1 MGGRGETLRRE
12 VGLIMAGPLSHI
24 RVLDLSR
31 VLAGPWAGQNMAD
44 LGAEVIKVERPK
56 TGDDSRAYGPPWM
69 KDEQG
74 NETSEA
80 AYFMAANRGKK
91 SITVNLTHPEGQA
104 LVRELAAKCD
114 VLIENYKVG
123 DLDRYGLGY
132 KDLSKINPGLVYCSV
147 TGFGQTGP
155 FREKPGYDFMAQ
167 GMAGLMSVTGIP
179 DGEPG
184 GGPMRVG
191 VPVIDIFTG
200 MYATIGIN
208 AALANRAVTGLG
220 QHVDVALLDSCI
232 ALLANQG
239 MTYLA
244 TGESPQRLGNTH
256 PSIVP
261 YQVFPTADGSVILA
275 CGNDN
280 LFAKFCAAAHRE
292 DLPQD
297 ERFTKNAN
305 RVKHRAT
312 LVPVLEDIFKQRS
325 TEDWVNALETAGV
338 PCGPINTVAQAFAN
352 PQVQSRGMQIQLP
365 HPLAGQVPLMGSPM
379 KFSDTPI
386 EHKLPPPV
394 LGQHAEEI
402 LEQVLGMDATAR
414 EKLRASGAMSA

>member
-1 MGGRGETLRRE
+1 
-12 VGLIMAGPLSHI
+12 MAGPLSHI

-132 KDLSKINPGLVYCSV
+132 KDLSKLNPGLVYCSV

-239 MTYLA
+239 MTYLS
-244 TGESPQRLGNTH
+244 TGESPKRLGNTH

-261 YQVFPTADGSVILA
+261 YQVFPTVDGSVILA

-305 RVKHRAT
+305 RVKHRAV

-352 PQVQSRGMQIQLP
+352 PQVQARGMQIQLP

-379 KFSDTPI
+379 KFSGTPI

-402 LEQVLGMDATAR
+402 LEQILGMDAPAR

>member
-1 MGGRGETLRRE
+1 
-12 VGLIMAGPLSHI
+12 MAGPLSHI

>member
-1 MGGRGETLRRE
+1 
-12 VGLIMAGPLSHI
+12 MAGPLSHI

-74 NETSEA
+74 KETSEA

-91 SITVNLTHPEGQA
+91 SITVNLTHPDGQA

-132 KDLSKINPGLVYCSV
+132 KDLSKINPGLIYCSV

-239 MTYLA
+239 MTYLS

-261 YQVFPTADGSVILA
+261 YQVFPTSDGSVILA

-379 KFSDTPI
+379 KFSGTPI
-386 EHKLPPPV
+386 EHKLAPPV

-402 LEQVLGMDATAR
+402 LEQVLGMDAPAR

>member
-1 MGGRGETLRRE
+1 MP
-12 VGLIMAGPLSHI
+12 GPLSHI

-31 VLAGPWAGQNMAD
+31 VLAGPWAGQNLAD

-69 KDEQG
+69 KDASG
-74 NETSEA
+74 KETSEA

-91 SITVNLTHPEGQA
+91 SITVNLSNPDGQR

-123 DLDRYGLGY
+123 DLARYGLGY
-132 KDLSKINPGLVYCSV
+132 QDLAKANPGLVYCSV

-155 FREKPGYDFMAQ
+155 YKEKPGYDFMAQ
-167 GMAGLMSVTGIP
+167 GMAGLMSLTGHP

-200 MYATIGIN
+200 MYATIAIN
-208 AALANRAVTGLG
+208 AALAHRAVTGLG
-220 QHVDVALLDSCI
+220 QHLDVALFDSCL
-232 ALLANQG
+232 ALLANQA
-239 MTYLA
+239 MTYLS
-244 TGESPQRLGNTH
+244 TGESPQRIGNTH

-261 YQVFPTADGSVILA
+261 YQVFPTSDSSMILA

-280 LFAKFCAAAHRE
+280 LFAKFCAVANRE
-292 DLPQD
+292 DLSQD
-297 ERFTKNAN
+297 DRYAKNVN
-305 RVKHRAT
+305 RVKHRTT
-312 LVPVLEDIFKQRS
+312 LVPILEDIFRQRR
-325 TEDWVNALETAGV
+325 TEDWVQALESAGV
-338 PCGPINTVAQAFAN
+338 PCGPINSVAQAFAS
-352 PQVQSRGMQIQLP
+352 PQVKARGMQINLP

-379 KFSDTPI
+379 KFSGTPI
-386 EHKLPPPV
+386 EHELPPPV
-394 LGQHAEEI
+394 LGQHTDEI
-402 LEQVLGMDATAR
+402 LEKLLGLDAQGR
-414 EKLRASGAMSA
+414 DQLRATGAMSA

>member
-1 MGGRGETLRRE
+1 MS
-12 VGLIMAGPLSHI
+12 GPLSHI

-31 VLAGPWAGQNMAD
+31 VLAGPWCGQNLAD

-69 KDEQG
+69 KDASG
-74 NETSEA
+74 KETSEA

-91 SITVNLTHPEGQA
+91 SITINLNNPEGQR

-114 VLIENYKVG
+114 VLIENYKFG

-132 KDLSKINPGLVYCSV
+132 KDLSATNPGLIYCSV

-155 FREKPGYDFMAQ
+155 YREKPGYDFMAQ
-167 GMAGLMSVTGIP
+167 GMAGLMSVTGEP
-179 DGEPG
+179 DGVPG

-200 MYATIGIN
+200 MYATIAVC
-208 AALANRAVTGLG
+208 AAVANRAVTGKG
-220 QHVDVALLDSCI
+220 QHLDVALLDSCM

-239 MTYLA
+239 MSYLA
-244 TGESPQRLGNTH
+244 TGETPKRIGNTH

-261 YQVFPTADGSVILA
+261 YQVFPTADGAIILA

-280 LFAKFCAAAHRE
+280 LFSKFCAVAKRE
-292 DLPQD
+292 DLGKD
-297 ERFTKNAN
+297 ERFAKNAG
-305 RVKHRAT
+305 RVKNRST
-312 LVPVLEDIFKQRS
+312 LVPILEDVFRQRA
-325 TEDWVNALETAGV
+325 TEAWVEALEEAGV

-352 PQVQSRGMQIQLP
+352 PQVQARGMQIKLP
-365 HPLAGQVPLMGSPM
+365 HPLADEVPLMGSPM
-379 KFSDTPI
+379 KFSGTPI

-394 LGQHAEEI
+394 LGQHADEI
-402 LEQVLGMDATAR
+402 LEQVLGLGPDERA
-414 EKLRASGAMSA
+414 KLRAAGAI